1 MGLGF
6 EDISQYHFETKISY
20 LIICNIVEGV
30 LQIEICKFFSLL
42 LLA

>member
-6 EDISQYHFETKISY
+6 EDISQYHFETKINY

-30 LQIEICKFFSLL
+30 LQIEICKYFFLCFL
-42 LLA
+42 